1 MSSPLK
7 QAFVRQFKHPSGP
20 MGALAGKMMARK
32 NKRRIQWAV
41 REMNIQP
48 GERVLEIGHGPGVA
62 IQEIVSRTPTCQ
74 VTGIDP
80 SKVMHVQARRRNR
93 KGIKGGSIG
102 LRLGAAEEYDGQDG
116 PFDLV
121 FAINVLSFC
130 SDPETV
136 VEKAASWLKPS
147 GRLVIVHQVP
157 MKTVEKEVIDARE
170 SEIAAWMTK
179 SGLQI
184 SRRQRLQA
192 KPNPVMFIE
201 GIK

>member
-1 MSSPLK
+1 
-7 QAFVRQFKHPSGP
+7 
-20 MGALAGKMMARK
+20 MMARK

-102 LRLGAAEEYDGQDG
+102 LRLGAADEYDGQDG

-130 SDPETV
+130 SDPERV
-136 VEKAASWLKPS
+136 VEKAASGKTES
-147 GRLVIVHQVP
+147 CNVH
-157 MKTVEKEVIDARE
+157 
-170 SEIAAWMTK
+170 
-179 SGLQI
+179 
-184 SRRQRLQA
+184 RRHQMIPATHRFDGNHSA
-192 KPNPVMFIE
+192 
-201 GIK
+201 